1 MVHLINEMISR
12 KFSKWLCVNLIK
24 KTSFIWY
31 DNNVPL
37 RILLCT
43 ACTCGCLYASFASA
57 NDYTIL
63 SSKATWN
70 ISQHTETIYD
80 RPNFVRRKINYVQ
93 TASHLRAFS
102 QITISTILTP
112 FQSLNS
118 SNYSVFV
125 LFSFTRVVCHYNR
138 VCLNRDTTVDNRQHS
153 LSLCVFSHLH
163 LLGDQ
168 QFHLIGN

>member
-70 ISQHTETIYD
+70 MSQHTETIYD

-153 LSLCVFSHLH
+153 LSLSVCFP
-163 LLGDQ
+163 
-168 QFHLIGN
+168 IYTC